1 MEMDSYD
8 PGDSSLKG
16 MQSNVMLKKKTY
28 GGIPAGAGVRED
40 VMELFEELEEARNN
54 LAQIQGLIED
64 IPNTQRSSSREN
76 KMKFASNLLPIKGMS
91 GKNEQYMSSR
101 EWLELYGLKARKLS
115 FFDVL
120 SGVAFKHRDG
130 IVTVKEGPQSEFQ
143 TDAVSSNVY
152 WNKNSKN
159 YLNLRSHGKSS

>member
-8 PGDSSLKG
+8 SDNSHLSNG
-16 MQSNVMLKKKTY
+16 MQSNVMLRKKTY
-28 GGIPAGAGVRED
+28 GGIPPGAGIRED
-40 VMELFEELEEARNN
+40 VLELFEELEEARNN

-64 IPNTQRSSSREN
+64 IPNTQNSTRRDTKVRHASHL
-76 KMKFASNLLPIKGMS
+76 FAFKITD

-130 IVTVKEGPQSEFQ
+130 VVAVKEGPQSEFQ
-143 TDAVSSNVY
+143 TDAVC
-152 WNKNSKN
+152 
-159 YLNLRSHGKSS
+159 